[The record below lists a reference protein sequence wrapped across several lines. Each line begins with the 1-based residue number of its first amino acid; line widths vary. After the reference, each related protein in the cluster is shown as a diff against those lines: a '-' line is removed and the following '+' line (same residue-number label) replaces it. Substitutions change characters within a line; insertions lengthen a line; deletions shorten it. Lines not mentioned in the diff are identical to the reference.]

1 MKRFALLF
9 LAVTLI
15 SFFSACN
22 SSGTEASVEEKEEAT
37 PATKVAES
45 TPASLPALPEFQTK
59 AEEMERTTVEFAAET
74 YDFGTV
80 VAGEK
85 VPHKFK
91 FTNTGENPFVI
102 TNVKASCG
110 CTTPNYSTEPVAPGE
125 SGYIDVEFNSAGRPG
140 VANKAITVTG
150 NFDGE
155 IRRVLK
161 ITGEVSKSE

>member
-1 MKRFALLF
+1 M
-9 LAVTLI
+9 V
-15 SFFSACN
+15 SFFSACQTSKADAN
-22 SSGTEASVEEKEEAT
+22 AEEEVSAT
-37 PATKVAES
+37 QAQKVAES
-45 TPASLPALPEFQTK
+45 KPETTLPNRPEFQTK
-59 AEEMERTTVEFAAET
+59 AEGMERTTVDFATET

-85 VPHKFK
+85 VPHRFK

-110 CTTPNYSTEPVAPGE
+110 CTTPSYSAEPVAPGE

-150 NFDGE
+150 NFDGD

-161 ITGEVSKSE
+161 ITGEVKKSE